1 MTMETREKELKNL
14 IDKLRAELTGNLLE
28 DCEVQAEIYEFKK
41 ELSALQGITIEQY
54 EDNDKEECL
63 ACGS

>member
-1 MTMETREKELKNL
+1 METREKELKDL

-28 DCEVQAEIYEFKK
+28 DCEIQAEIYEMKK

-54 EDNDKEECL
+54 EDNDDYICEN
-63 ACGS
+63 CGS

>member
-1 MTMETREKELKNL
+1 METREKELKDL

-28 DCEVQAEIYEFKK
+28 DCEVQAEIYNLKK

-54 EDNDKEECL
+54 EDDNREECL
-63 ACGS
+63 HCGS

>member
-1 MTMETREKELKNL
+1 METREKELKDL

-28 DCEVQAEIYEFKK
+28 DCEVHAEIYELKK

-54 EDNDKEECL
+54 EGDNREECEY
-63 ACGS
+63 CSG

>member
-1 MTMETREKELKNL
+1 METREKELKDL

-28 DCEVQAEIYEFKK
+28 DCEVQAEIYNLKN

>member
-1 MTMETREKELKNL
+1 METREKELKDL

-28 DCEVQAEIYEFKK
+28 DCEVQAEIYNLKK

-54 EDNDKEECL
+54 EDNDQEEFL
-63 ACGS
+63 YCGS